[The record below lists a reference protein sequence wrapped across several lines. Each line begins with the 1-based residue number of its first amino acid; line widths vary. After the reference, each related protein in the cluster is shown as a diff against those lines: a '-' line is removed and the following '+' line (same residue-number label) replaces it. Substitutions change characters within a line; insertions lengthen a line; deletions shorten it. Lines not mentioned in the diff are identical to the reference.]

1 MNLVTNSTP
10 NLTSNFAPNFAL
22 SEVDDKQ
29 LVWCLTDAM
38 QAASQQQTAH
48 VICNAMRIDV
58 SCFALGFY
66 VRISGPDWQLIGT
79 IAHAATIHQE
89 SAYA

>member
-1 MNLVTNSTP
+1 MNLATNAAS
-10 NLTSNFAPNFAL
+10 NITSSFAL
-22 SEVDDKQ
+22 TEVDDKQ

-58 SCFALGFY
+58 SCFAMGFH

-89 SAYA
+89 CAYA